1 MSRLLKSRG
10 YFMKSLGF
18 VLLFGFISLGAIG
31 GCSDNNGG
39 GQDSTGATTALTE
52 NDLVND
58 PSLRADLERHLIV
71 HFLEHPETLELG
83 KDTGEVGIDEIP
95 VTYQETVEQRFCWED
110 DDTDAMHFMELVDS
124 EGSEILRVDVNG
136 ECVTEVIEAGDYV
149 LTLHHDGRILTTHPI
164 FMIPNPDDT
173 QQSRETD
180 GLINRFKLV
189 IVNILQGIHDTVSK
203 DARASIQDNIDTLL
217 KTNYCLSC
225 NLGSADL
232 TGAVLNGAQLY
243 DADLARAKLG
253 GAKLSGAVLE
263 IADLSYAVLTGADL
277 RYANL
282 NKATLTGAVL
292 TGAELLNATWCN
304 GCICDS
310 PSKGTCVGC
319 PSVEEVCN

>member
-1 MSRLLKSRG
+1 
-10 YFMKSLGF
+10 MKSLGF

-39 GQDSTGATTALTE
+39 GQGSTGATTALTE

-136 ECVTEVIEAGDYV
+136 ECVTEIVEAGDYV
-149 LTLHHDGRILTTHPI
+149 MTIYHDGRNETTHAI

-173 QQSRETD
+173 QQARETD

-203 DARASIQDNIDTLL
+203 DARASIQDNINTLL
-217 KTNYCLSC
+217 KTNECPSC
-225 NLGSADL
+225 NLFKADLTEAVLDRANLFDADLVRATLTGATLTGARLELADL
-232 TGAVLNGAQLY
+232 TGAKLEL
-243 DADLARAKLG
+243 ADLTD
-253 GAKLSGAVLE
+253 AVLVN
-263 IADLSYAVLTGADL
+263 ATLTDAVLTG
-277 RYANL
+277 
-282 NKATLTGAVL
+282 TVL
-292 TGAELLNATWCN
+292 GRATWCD
-304 GCICDS
+304 GCVCAGRS
-310 PSKGTCVGC
+310 SVGTCDGC

>member
-1 MSRLLKSRG
+1 VQS
-10 YFMKSLGF
+10 
-18 VLLFGFISLGAIG
+18 G

-39 GQDSTGATTALTE
+39 QDGTRALTE
-52 NDLVND
+52 NDFAND
-58 PSLRADLERHLIV
+58 ATLYANLEKHTVV
-71 HFLEHPETLELG
+71 HFLEHPDTLELG

-136 ECVTEVIEAGDYV
+136 ECVTEIVEAGDYV
-149 LTLHHDGRILTTHPI
+149 MTIYHDGRNETTHAI

-173 QQSRETD
+173 QQARETD

-203 DARASIQDNIDTLL
+203 DARASIQDNIYTLI
-217 KTNYCLSC
+217 KTNYCLGC
-225 NLGSADL
+225 NLGGADL
-232 TGAVLNGAQLY
+232 TGAELDGAQLY

-263 IADLSYAVLTGADL
+263 LAD
-277 RYANL
+277 
-282 NKATLTGAVL
+282 LTGAVL
-292 TGAELLNATWCN
+292 TGAVLRYANLNDATLTYAVLTGADLLNATWCN